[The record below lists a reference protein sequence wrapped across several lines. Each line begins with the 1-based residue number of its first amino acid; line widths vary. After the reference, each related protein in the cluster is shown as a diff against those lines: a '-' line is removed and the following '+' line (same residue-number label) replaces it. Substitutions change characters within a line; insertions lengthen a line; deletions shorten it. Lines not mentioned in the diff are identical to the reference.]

1 MSLNKNID
9 FNKVRELLK
18 TEDVVI
24 VDNFLDI
31 SFANILCNRMHGAS
45 YDHHFEMGY
54 YAQDYYYLQDKHTT
68 TLVDD
73 LKNRMGLKNFQRAW
87 SFIYDNGEGVPFH
100 ADPASLNIN
109 IWVAPNDCIEDFSSN
124 GLIITDL
131 KPPSDWTREMWNNN
145 KNLCIN
151 NLFRNSKFKTT
162 TIDYKFNR
170 GVFFDGALFHRT
182 DKVKTK
188 PGEENKRVSYTMLYG
203 RELE

>member
-1 MSLNKNID
+1 MCKQLNRRMI
-9 FNKVRELLK
+9 EC
-18 TEDVVI
+18 E
-24 VDNFLDI
+24 NFDDRYP
-31 SFANILCNRMHGAS
+31 N
-45 YDHHFEMGY
+45 GY
-54 YAQDYYYLQDKHTT
+54 YANDYDLSDNLTRT
-68 TLVDD
+68 IVED
-73 LKNRMGLKNFQRAW
+73 LKNSCAELLNNFVRAW